1 MFNVAF
7 GPTVPGRNYRDLLA
21 VDTAR
26 YIHYIYALLK
36 RRVRVRVRVLER
48 GTWFPS
54 SCHDDDIIG
63 RAIEAVEVAASEA

>member
-36 RRVRVRVRVLER
+36 RRVRVPER

>member
-36 RRVRVRVRVLER
+36 RRVRVLER

>member
-36 RRVRVRVRVLER
+36 RRVRVRVLER